1 MNQKGV
7 RWCYVMTDW
16 VFVAIER
23 GRRFYGDVNVSEP
36 VTWDEGGCGGMSVVL
51 AIWYVCMMAAED
63 RGWDMPTLLVE
74 SEVNEEMVEYNE
86 EDDEDDDDYYH

>member
-1 MNQKGV
+1 
-7 RWCYVMTDW
+7 MTDW

-36 VTWDEGGCGGMSVVL
+36 VTWDEGGCGGMSVAM
-51 AIWYVCMMAAED
+51 AIWYVWMMAVED
-63 RGWDMPTLLVE
+63 RGWDMPTLQRLVE
-74 SEVNEEMVEYNE
+74 SEVKEEMVEYNE